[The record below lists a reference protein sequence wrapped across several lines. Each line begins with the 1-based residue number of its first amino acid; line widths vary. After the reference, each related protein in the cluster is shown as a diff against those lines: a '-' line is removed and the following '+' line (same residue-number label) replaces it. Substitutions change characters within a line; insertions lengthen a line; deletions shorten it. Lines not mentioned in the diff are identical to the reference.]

1 MEYHSLLGHKTSLFV
16 SVRAQ
21 NKDDSVPLRDSN
33 GVQQQPGFAFVLTLY
48 AAGRELEGLRSGRNF
63 VYRPLARV
71 HLYMRRCN
79 AISLLEHSPL
89 LPNIICPTTNRAK
102 LEEIDR
108 RLQQRPEMRTNVA
121 RHMEAGAL
129 NPGQMEIVS
138 AVLDECQCWE
148 EPTISLI
155 QGPPGT
161 GKSRVIGNLV
171 LELMRLGHKSKE
183 RMRVLVCASSNT
195 AVDVIVKNLMK
206 LQQRKGKRWGIPS
219 FWKYFFNNILF
230 FFLSSCKRAVQA
242 GTHGH

>member
-1 MEYHSLLGHKTSLFV
+1 
-16 SVRAQ
+16 
-21 NKDDSVPLRDSN
+21 
-33 GVQQQPGFAFVLTLY
+33 
-48 AAGRELEGLRSGRNF
+48 
-63 VYRPLARV
+63 
-71 HLYMRRCN
+71 MR
-79 AISLLEHSPL
+79 
-89 LPNIICPTTNRAK
+89 
-102 LEEIDR
+102 
-108 RLQQRPEMRTNVA
+108 MNVA

-206 LQQRKGKRWGIPS
+206 LQQRKGKRWGISS
-219 FWKYFFNNILF
+219 FWKYFFNNILI
-230 FFLSSCKRAVQA
+230 FFLLKLQTSGSSWYARALEA
-242 GTHGH
+242 RSTRSAPRCL